1 LTVNTF
7 GKGKAY
13 YIASRNDERFHEN
26 FYGTL
31 VRQLE
36 LKRVLNVNLP
46 KGVTAQMRTDNKH
59 DFVFLLNFQPVARKV
74 NLSRE
79 AFTDMTSGKNV
90 KGTVTLPAYGSLVL
104 RRPHAA

>member
-7 GKGKAY
+7 DKGKAY

-26 FYGTL
+26 FYGAL

-36 LKRVLNVNLP
+36 LKRVLNTDLP
-46 KGVTAQMRTDNKH
+46 KGVTAQMRTDGEH
-59 DFVFLLNFQPVARKV
+59 DFVFLLNFQPATRQV

-79 AFTDMTSGKNV
+79 SFVDMTSGMNV
-90 KGTVTLPAYGSLVL
+90 KGTVTLSAYGSLVL
-104 RRPHAA
+104 RRPHTA